1 MDMKKLVVDVAL
13 ESFALIGVVAAL
25 PVILP
30 MWADYQPN
38 PGGPID
44 SAMRRQAVAA
54 LAVNVTEDYVFPD
67 KATPIAALLNQRLR
81 NGDYDAIADGAKLAV
96 LPDIAAAPADGMR
109 VATAYL
115 LRSELNN
122 VDVRPLLP
130 AQ

>member
-1 MDMKKLVVDVAL
+1 MDMKKLVVGVAL
-13 ESFALIGVVAAL
+13 ISSALIGMVAAL

-30 MWADYQPN
+30 MWTDYQPN

-44 SAMRRQAVAA
+44 SAMRQQAVAA
-54 LAVNVTEDYVFPD
+54 LAANVTEHYVFPD
-67 KATPIAALLNQRLR
+67 KATPIASLLNQRLR
-81 NGDYDAIADGAKLAV
+81 NGDYDAIADGDKLAV

-122 VDVRPLLP
+122 AGVRPLLP